1 MPVNHQLTCDQA
13 FLWKKN
19 KLNST
24 KRSNWRKN
32 KTGVGRWS
40 AGLFVCCFFLLLVI
54 TGAHRLLV
62 IVRNS
67 TRSIKKNS
75 NMNPRL
81 PGYISILQVW
91 FSICSS
97 LFWELRD
104 NGVVKNLQFLSVCW
118 ISNPTTSAIPPAC
131 WIFKM
136 ASLCYFLVS
145 SYRSALF
152 AL

>member
-24 KRSNWRKN
+24 NRSNWRRN

-40 AGLFVCCFFLLLVI
+40 AGLFLRCFFLLLVI
-54 TGAHRLLV
+54 TGAHRFLV
-62 IVRNS
+62 LVRNS
-67 TRSIKKNS
+67 PRSIKKNS
-75 NMNPRL
+75 DMNPRL
-81 PGYISILQVW
+81 PGYISILGLV
-91 FSICSS
+91 FYVLKS
-97 LFWELRD
+97 LLGITRQRSREKF
-104 NGVVKNLQFLSVCW
+104 
-118 ISNPTTSAIPPAC
+118 AIRYRTQLLVPVPPEC